1 MCRAKHH
8 RPQYVGRQVERGHAR
23 KSKPAERRDRSQSK
37 RGPVK
42 HHKLNVNRFE
52 VSATTYYKRNADKFG
67 VCVTHY
73 KLILAYL
80 LMQNGYT

>member
-8 RPQYVGRQVERGHAR
+8 RPQYVGREVERGHAR

-42 HHKLNVNRFE
+42 HHVKTQRQQV
-52 VSATTYYKRNADKFG
+52 
-67 VCVTHY
+67 
-73 KLILAYL
+73 
-80 LMQNGYT
+80 